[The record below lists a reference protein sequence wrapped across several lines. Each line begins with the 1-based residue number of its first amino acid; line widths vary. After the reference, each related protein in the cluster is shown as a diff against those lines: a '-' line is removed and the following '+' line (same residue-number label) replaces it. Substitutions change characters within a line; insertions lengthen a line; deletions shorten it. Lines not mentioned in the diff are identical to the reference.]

1 MPDLHFLGIR
11 HHGPGSARHV
21 KESIE
26 QIKPDIILVEGP
38 PEGEEMLQWV
48 IRKEMKPPVALL
60 GYVPDNPQ
68 NAVFYPFAVYSPEW
82 QAIYYGIYNNIP
94 VRFIDMPLV
103 NKLAFEKEAEENS
116 DSTNIG
122 KQPIAHLAEIAGF
135 EDAEEWWE
143 HQFEINHQPLQAFEA
158 ISHLM
163 HSLRETF
170 PDKSEKEM
178 IREAFMR
185 KNIRL
190 AQKEGFS
197 RIVVICGAWH
207 VPALQTMP
215 AQKEDDQLLKNLNK
229 VKVDTTWIPW
239 TNDRLSFESGYGA
252 GVNSPGWY
260 QHLWVN
266 PDDNGV
272 IWLTHVARLFRNN
285 RMDVS
290 SAHVIESVRLAQS
303 LAAMRNLH
311 RPGLKEMNEAVQSV
325 MCNGEEVLMRLVWD
339 QLIVGLEMGEVPED
353 VPQVPLQKDLEI
365 AIRKLRLKQLNESKS
380 ITFDLREEND
390 LAKSILLH
398 RLNVIGVK
406 WGRQGYAS
414 GKGTFKEEWV
424 IKWEPEYTIQLLEKA
439 VWGNTL
445 ELAANNYLSYKAS
458 ETNELSDVALLL
470 ELAIPADLHEG
481 IFSVMNRMDL
491 LAANTTDVHSLIKAF
506 IPLVKIKRYGNVR
519 KTDLDIIQL
528 ITDTLFSRIC
538 IGLPSACSG
547 IDEDTAEQFDML
559 INEMNQSMM
568 LLEDELQAEWIQ
580 TLFRI
585 INSNNSIALL
595 HGLSCKLLFD
605 WKATDSQII
614 AAEFNKALSIAND
627 PAYSAMWLQ
636 GFLSGNVTTLLLD
649 DVIWGIINNWVGD
662 LDEEIFQQLIPLL
675 RRTFATYTSPE
686 KQKIAIKAKSGIS
699 GHVTPVINR
708 DFDTERAIKI
718 VPVLNQLMGIN

>member
-1 MPDLHFLGIR
+1 MPDIHFLGIR

-21 KESIE
+21 KETIE
-26 QIKPDIILVEGP
+26 QVKPDIILVEGP
-38 PEGEEMLQWV
+38 PEGEGMLQWV

-82 QAIYYGIYNNIP
+82 QAIHYGIYNNIP

-103 NKLAFEKEAEENS
+103 NKLALETVTDEKSETPA
-116 DSTNIG
+116 IV

-143 HQFEINHQPLQAFEA
+143 HQFEINHQPVQAFEA
-158 ISHLM
+158 ISQLM
-163 HSLRETF
+163 HSLREAF

-190 AQKEGFS
+190 VQKEGYS

-215 AQKEDDQLLKNLNK
+215 TQKEDDQLLKNLNK

-239 TNDRLSFESGYGA
+239 TNNRLSFESGYGA

-260 QHLWVN
+260 QHLWDN
-266 PDDNGV
+266 PEDNGV
-272 IWLTHVARLFRNN
+272 IWLTHVARVFRNH

-303 LAAMRNLH
+303 LAALRNLH
-311 RPGLKEMNEAVQSV
+311 RPGLKELNEAVQSV
-325 MCNGEEVLMRLVWD
+325 MCNGEEILMQLVWD
-339 QLIVGLEMGEVPED
+339 QLIVGKDMGEVPED
-353 VPQVPLQKDLEI
+353 IPQLPLQKDLDI
-365 AIRKLRLKQLNESKS
+365 TIRKLRLKQINESKS
-380 ITFDLREEND
+380 ITLDLREEND
-390 LAKSILLH
+390 LAKSILIH

-424 IKWEPEYTIQLLEKA
+424 IQWEPEYTIQLLEKA
-439 VWGNTL
+439 VWGNTV
-445 ELAANNYLSYKAS
+445 ELAANNYLSFKAS
-458 ETNELSDVALLL
+458 ETNELAEVAALV

-481 IFSVMNRMDL
+481 ISGVMKRMDL
-491 LAANTTDVHSLIKAF
+491 LAATTTDVHSLITAF
-506 IPLVKIKRYGNVR
+506 IPLVRIKRYGNVR
-519 KTDLDIIQL
+519 KTDLDTIEL

-547 IDEDTAEQFDML
+547 IDEDTAEQFDGL
-559 INEMNQSMM
+559 IKEMNQSMM
-568 LLEDELQAEWIQ
+568 LLEENMQAEWTQ

-585 INSNNSIALL
+585 INNNSSVALL

-605 WKATDSQII
+605 WKATDNQRV
-614 AAEFNKALSIAND
+614 AAEFNKSLSIGND
-627 PAYSAMWLQ
+627 PSYSAIWLQ
-636 GFLSGNVTTLLLD
+636 GFLKGNATTLLLD
-649 DVIWGIINNWVGD
+649 DTIWDIVNNWVGD
-662 LDEEIFQQLIPLL
+662 LDEEMFQQVIPLL
-675 RRTFATYTSPE
+675 RRTFAEYSSPE
-686 KQKIAIKAKSGIS
+686 KQKLAIKAKSGDS
-699 GHVTPVINR
+699 GLVSTAVNR
-708 DFDTERAIKI
+708 DFDAERAVRIF
-718 VPVLNQLMGIN
+718 PVLNQLMGIN